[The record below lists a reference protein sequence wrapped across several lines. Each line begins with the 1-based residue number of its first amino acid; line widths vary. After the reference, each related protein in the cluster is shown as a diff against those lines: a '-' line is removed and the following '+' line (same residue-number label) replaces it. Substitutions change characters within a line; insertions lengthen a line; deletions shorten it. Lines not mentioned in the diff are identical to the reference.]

1 MNKMLKK
8 NNALSKPPSIKRLFI
23 WILLFLVVSASALI
37 IIERKKEIDELRT
50 LPVPGKLV
58 TINGNQKV
66 HINCTGE
73 GKQTVILE
81 SGMGGTSLDWV
92 RVQPELEKKTKV
104 CSYDRPG
111 YGWSDEAKSE
121 RNASV
126 SADDLYAIL
135 QASDVRPPYILVGGS
150 YGGLISRLF
159 TQRHIK
165 QVDALIQ
172 IDPSHES
179 DLKLPTDSPE
189 QLSKTDFSTSTYL
202 ALDVISSYFGII
214 RANNMNSYSK
224 DDFRTK
230 EQLAMLSSSKNF
242 RTMLREYNSLTE
254 STILARDNASSLKS
268 VRVAYLLTSNRYL
281 RKADFCRISHNCTV
295 KNSGS
300 EDHLIPQHNST
311 LVNSIVTDTLT
322 GY

>member
-1 MNKMLKK
+1 MLKK

-242 RTMLREYNSLTE
+242 RTVLREYNSLTE